1 MRIPRARL
9 RTILLLINLF
19 VLMLPLGGIFVLRIY
34 ESALVRQTESE
45 LIAQGAFVSATYR
58 SLAGHLARSH
68 DTHPHGTADSATQDG
83 LPLQYHAPPGDADG
97 PWQLRNPKLDLATDP
112 LLPQPPPA
120 LAAGVADPV
129 AMAIGR
135 ELNPILRD
143 AQLYTLS
150 GIRVVDQN
158 GIVVASTG
166 EGDEL
171 GRSLMNREEVVR
183 ALRGEPVSVLR
194 RRNSEVLPLP
204 LDSISRGAHL
214 RVFVVQPIIHGD
226 RVLGAVVLVRTPA
239 NIKQALLGKRNALL
253 EAGLVLFAV
262 VLALS
267 LLTSLTISR
276 PVYALIAQAR
286 RAARGET
293 GAVVP
298 LPHPVTQ
305 EIAELSDTVAAMAAT
320 LESRARY
327 ISDFAAHVSHEFKT
341 PLTAIRGS
349 VELLRDHGATMSAA
363 ERERFLSLLD
373 ADAARLEKL
382 VRRLL
387 ELARADMVKPGD
399 ERSDLRAV
407 VEAVAARY
415 RELGMEV
422 AISAGTGR
430 TLIAMSAETLDS
442 ILHMLLDNARQH
454 AGRDAQ
460 VDIHWQLEAGGRG
473 VGLDVS
479 DNGPGI
485 SSGNI
490 ERVFEPFFTTA
501 RERGG
506 TGLGLAI
513 IRALLKAHGGDITLA
528 PSARGAAFRL
538 QLPLSAGEPA

>member
-19 VLMLPLGGIFVLRIY
+19 VLTLPLGGIFVLRIY

-58 SLAGHLARSH
+58 SLAARPSSRHDAPGHA
-68 DTHPHGTADSATQDG
+68 GEDSLNAEG
-83 LPLQYHAPPGDADG
+83 LPLLYHAPPNEADG
-97 PWQLRNPKLDLATDP
+97 PWRLRNPKLDLATDAV
-112 LLPQPPPA
+112 LPPPPDA
-120 LAAGVADPV
+120 LPAGAANPLAI
-129 AMAIGR
+129 AIGK

-143 AQLYTLS
+143 AQRYTLS

-158 GIVVASTG
+158 GIVVATTG
-166 EGDEL
+166 EGDEM
-171 GRSLMNREEVVR
+171 GRSLMNRDEVAR

-194 RRNSEVLPLP
+194 RRSSEVLPLP
-204 LDSISRGAHL
+204 LDSISRGAHI
-214 RVFVVQPIIHGD
+214 RVFVVQPIVRAD

-239 NIKQALLGKRNALL
+239 NIKQALLGKRSALL
-253 EAGLVLFAV
+253 EAGAVLFLV

-276 PVYALIAQAR
+276 PVHALMAQAR

-298 LPHPVTQ
+298 LAHPVTQ

-320 LESRARY
+320 LEARARY
-327 ISDFAAHVSHEFKT
+327 INDFAAHVSHEFKT

-349 VELLRDHGATMSAA
+349 VELLRDHGATMSAE
-363 ERERFLSLLD
+363 ERERFLGLLD

-387 ELARADMVKPGD
+387 ELARADMVKPGS
-399 ERSDLRAV
+399 EKSDLRALV
-407 VEAVAARY
+407 DAVATRY
-415 RELGMEV
+415 RELGMGVEV
-422 AISAGTGR
+422 GGSTDRAR
-430 TLIAMSAETLDS
+430 IAMSPETLDS
-442 ILHMLLDNARQH
+442 ILHMLLDNTRQH
-454 AGRDAQ
+454 AGREAQ
-460 VDIHWQLEAGGRG
+460 VRIEWQLEAGGHSLCLG
-473 VGLDVS
+473 VS

-485 SSGNI
+485 STGNI

-501 RERGG
+501 RARGG

-513 IRALLKAHGGDITLA
+513 IRALLKAHGGDIALA
-528 PSARGAAFRL
+528 PSARGASFRL
-538 QLPLSAGEPA
+538 RLPLAAEGNP

>member
-1 MRIPRARL
+1 
-9 RTILLLINLF
+9 
-19 VLMLPLGGIFVLRIY
+19 LGGIFALRIY

-58 SLAGHLARSH
+58 SLATHLANRH
-68 DTHPHGTADSATQDG
+68 DVHGHAGDESVDGEG
-83 LPLQYHAPPGDADG
+83 LPLQYHPQPGEADG
-97 PWQLRNPKLDLATDP
+97 PWQLRNPKLDLATDAV
-112 LLPQPPPA
+112 LPPPPSA
-120 LAAGVADPV
+120 LAAGNGDAL
-129 AMAIGR
+129 AIAIGK

-171 GRSLMNREEVVR
+171 GRSLMNRDEVVR

-194 RRNSEVLPLP
+194 RRSSEVLPLP
-204 LDSISRGAHL
+204 LDSISRGAHI
-214 RVFVVQPIIHGD
+214 RVFVVQPIVRGD

-239 NIKQALLGKRNALL
+239 NLKQALIGKRSALM
-253 EAGLVLFAV
+253 EAGLILFAV

-276 PVYALIAQAR
+276 PVHALIAQAR

-298 LPHPVTQ
+298 LRHPVTQ
-305 EIAELSDTVAAMAAT
+305 EIAELSDTVAAMAST
-320 LESRARY
+320 LEARARY
-327 ISDFAAHVSHEFKT
+327 INDFATHVSHEFKT

-349 VELLRDHGATMSAA
+349 VELLRDHGATMSAE
-363 ERERFLSLLD
+363 ERERFLGLLD

-387 ELARADMVKPGD
+387 ELARADMVKPGS
-399 ERSDLRAV
+399 ERSELRV
-407 VEAVAARY
+407 VIDGVAARY
-415 RELGMEV
+415 RELGMSVEV
-422 AISAGTGR
+422 GGSTGTAP
-430 TLIAMSAETLDS
+430 IAMSAETLDS

-454 AGRDAQ
+454 AGREAQ
-460 VDIHWQLEAGGRG
+460 VTIGWQLEAGGRCLALN
-473 VGLDVS
+473 VG

-485 SSGNI
+485 SPGNI

-513 IRALLKAHGGDITLA
+513 IRALLKAHGGDIALGPSVHGASFRLTLPLA
-528 PSARGAAFRL
+528 PGS
-538 QLPLSAGEPA
+538 PA

>member
-1 MRIPRARL
+1 MTMPRARL
-9 RTILLLINLF
+9 RTILLLINLI
-19 VLMLPLGGIFVLRIY
+19 VLVLPLGGIFVLRIY

-58 SLAGHLARSH
+58 SLAMRLTARH
-68 DTHPHGTADSATQDG
+68 DPHGHAADDAAEG
-83 LPLQYHAPPGDADG
+83 VPLLYQPPAGDEDG
-97 PWQLRNPKLDLATDP
+97 PWRLRNPRLDLATDVV
-112 LLPQPPPA
+112 LPPPPPA
-120 LAAGVADPV
+120 LGAAAADPLAV
-129 AMAIGR
+129 TIGR

-143 AQLYTLS
+143 AQSYTLS
-150 GIRVVDQN
+150 GIRVVDFN

-171 GRSLMNREEVVR
+171 GRSLLNREEVVR

-194 RRNSEVLPLP
+194 RRSSEVLPLP
-204 LDSISRGAHL
+204 LDSISRGAHI
-214 RVFVVQPIIHGD
+214 RVFVVQPIVRGD

-239 NIKQALLGKRNALL
+239 NLKQALLGKRTALL
-253 EAGLVLFAV
+253 HAGLILLAV

-276 PVYALIAQAR
+276 PVHALIAQAR

-298 LPHPVTQ
+298 LRHPVTQ

-320 LESRARY
+320 LEARARY

-363 ERERFLSLLD
+363 ERERFLGLLD
-373 ADAARLEKL
+373 ADAARLDKL

-387 ELARADMVKPGD
+387 ELARADVIKPGS
-399 ERSDLRAV
+399 ENSELRAV
-407 VEAVAARY
+407 IDAVAARY
-415 RELGMEV
+415 RELGLTV
-422 AISAGTGR
+422 DVSGSIDR
-430 TLIAMSAETLDS
+430 VQIAMSAETLDS

-454 AGRDAQ
+454 AGRDVHVAL
-460 VDIHWQLEAGGRG
+460 DYRLNRGGESLLLN
-473 VGLDVS
+473 VA

-485 SSGNI
+485 SAGNL

-513 IRALLKAHGGDITLA
+513 IRALLKAHGGDIALS
-528 PSARGAAFRL
+528 PSARGAAFQLR
-538 QLPLSAGEPA
+538 LPLAKSGSL

>member
-1 MRIPRARL
+1 MPLPRARL
-9 RTILLLINLF
+9 RTILLLINLL
-19 VLMLPLGGIFVLRIY
+19 VLTLPLGGIFVLRIY

-58 SLAGHLARSH
+58 SLAGHLARGR
-68 DTHPHGTADSATQDG
+68 DAHGHVADDGAATEG
-83 LPLQYHAPPGDADG
+83 LPLQYHPLPDETDG
-97 PWQLRNPKLDLATDP
+97 PWQLRNPKLDLATDAV
-112 LLPQPPPA
+112 LPPPPPA
-120 LAAGVADPV
+120 LPAGSAEPAAV
-129 AMAIGR
+129 AIGR

-150 GIRVVDQN
+150 GIRVVDQD

-171 GRSLMNREEVVR
+171 GRSLTNREEVVR

-194 RRNSEVLPLP
+194 RRSSEILPLP
-204 LDSISRGAHL
+204 LDSISRGAHI
-214 RVFVVQPIIHGD
+214 RVVVVQPIIRGD

-276 PVYALIAQAR
+276 PVHALIAQAR

-298 LPHPVTQ
+298 LQHPVTQ

-320 LESRARY
+320 LETRARY

-349 VELLRDHGATMSAA
+349 VELLRDHGATMSSD
-363 ERERFLSLLD
+363 ERERFLGLLD

-387 ELARADMVKPGD
+387 ELARADMVKPGAA
-399 ERSDLRAV
+399 RSELRAV
-407 VEAVAARY
+407 IDGVAARY
-415 RELGMEV
+415 REIGLDV
-422 AISAGTGR
+422 QTGGSIDQAS
-430 TLIAMSAETLDS
+430 IAMSPETLDS
-442 ILHMLLDNARQH
+442 ILHMLLDNTRQH
-454 AGRDAQ
+454 AGRGAQ
-460 VDIHWQLEAGGRG
+460 VRIEWQLEAGGRSLLLG
-473 VGLDVS
+473 VS

-513 IRALLKAHGGDITLA
+513 IRALLKAHGGDIALA

-538 QLPLSAGEPA
+538 RLPLATEGTA